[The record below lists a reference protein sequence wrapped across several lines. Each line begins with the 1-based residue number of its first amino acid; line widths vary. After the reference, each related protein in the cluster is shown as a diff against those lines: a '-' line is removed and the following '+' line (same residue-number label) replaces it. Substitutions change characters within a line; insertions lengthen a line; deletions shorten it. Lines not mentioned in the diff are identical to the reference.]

1 VKGKHLFPPRAFW
14 LKPISVFG
22 LLVLT
27 TFINSSVTFSIPVA
41 TCNRKP
47 ANLQSTPF
55 SDRNYLQLKGI
66 QTGIIC
72 N

>member
-1 VKGKHLFPPRAFW
+1 MITLKGL
-14 LKPISVFG
+14 G
-22 LLVLT
+22 
-27 TFINSSVTFSIPVA
+27 VA
-41 TCNRKP
+41 TCNRNT

-55 SDRNYLQLKGI
+55 SDRNYLQLTGV